1 MVHSSKPSLSACA
14 FGAGAAHVAAL
25 AIILPIMI
33 TLPAPVDTASRVVA
47 IRVAVATAAP
57 DASAPAT
64 DPIAA
69 ALGPSGMGAMTLA
82 TPETE
87 VVEGEGDLDEVSLP
101 KPALDDITA
110 ALPAISQG
118 TAPPEHAALPA
129 PAAPVEP
136 AGPAEAVTPAEP
148 AAIAEPFV
156 QSLPAPAPASLPARG
171 AAPDTVASIEPAEA
185 GAADMPYETYEAY
198 EPDAANS
205 TGAIVP
211 LPLRKPRPSVAA
223 VAPPAPATPVVERP
237 KPAPAK
243 PVVVRKFQSQKSV
256 GSQPQ
261 KSAGSQKP
269 GVKGIFGGRRAT
281 TMQEYRIPGG

>member
-1 MVHSSKPSLSACA
+1 
-14 FGAGAAHVAAL
+14 
-25 AIILPIMI
+25 MI
-33 TLPAPVDTASRVVA
+33 TLPAPMDPASRAVA
-47 IRVAVATAAP
+47 IPIAVATEAP
-57 DASAPAT
+57 EPFAPPT

-82 TPETE
+82 TPERE

-101 KPALDDITA
+101 KPALDDVTA

-118 TAPPEHAALPA
+118 TAPPEPAALPA
-129 PAAPVEP
+129 PAEPVEP

-148 AAIAEPFV
+148 VEIAEPSV
-156 QSLPAPAPASLPARG
+156 QSLPASAPASLPARG
-171 AAPDTVASIEPAEA
+171 TAPDAVASIEPAEA

-198 EPDAANS
+198 EPGAANS

-223 VAPPAPATPVVERP
+223 VAPPAPAMPEVERP

-243 PVVVRKFQSQKSV
+243 PVVIRRSQPQKSG
-256 GSQPQ
+256 GSQSQ

-281 TMQEYRIPGG
+281 TMQEYRVPGR